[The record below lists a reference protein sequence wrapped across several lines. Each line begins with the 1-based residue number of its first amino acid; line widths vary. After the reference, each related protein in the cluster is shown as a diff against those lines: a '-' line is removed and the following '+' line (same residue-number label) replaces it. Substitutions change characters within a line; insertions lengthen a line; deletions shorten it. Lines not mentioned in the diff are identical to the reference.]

1 MLMFYVTQYG
11 LQSLY
16 FYQTTESFLSFLY
29 ASMDLG
35 HIMMIFFF
43 YFLLTTTINRK
54 FDTEWLFLRK
64 IVKIIHC
71 LTKKT
76 HRTCWLI
83 QINSLR
89 IFQRFF
95 KEKGDFLERGGI
107 TLIPFWSGVLPKNK
121 EFRISIQLTITFYEV
136 ILIWLSE
143 DQVLWYVICVFLVL
157 PFVIM
162 LSSNHRH
169 YILLVAEIN
178 KQTDKWFSSKGI
190 SSVWLTLHTSKITQL
205 W

>member
-1 MLMFYVTQYG
+1 MWCSCLRNSVWFTKPI
-11 LQSLY
+11 L
-16 FYQTTESFLSFLY
+16 LSNYRIFFFHFCMHLCIWGI
-29 ASMDLG
+29 LWW
-35 HIMMIFFF
+35 FFF

-54 FDTEWLFLRK
+54 FVIEWLFLRK

-83 QINSLR
+83 QINSLG
-89 IFQRFF
+89 IFQGFF

-143 DQVLWYVICVFLVL
+143 DQVLWYWYVCSSF
-157 PFVIM
+157 FH
-162 LSSNHRH
+162 LSSCFRQ
-169 YILLVAEIN
+169 IIV
-178 KQTDKWFSSKGI
+178 TTSS
-190 SSVWLTLHTSKITQL
+190 
-205 W
+205 